1 MAAESTTE
9 AEVDKT
15 TGPGT
20 SDELAA
26 VVSAWDEF
34 FASIRR
40 ARGRA
45 ARQHGNE
52 LTLSQ
57 FSILT
62 PLADADSGLRIGELA
77 AAATIAAP
85 TASRMIDT
93 LEKEGI
99 VARHRSTT
107 DRRAIAITLT
117 AKGVV
122 MFDSKKAVIEGR
134 RDDMFRSLSPTERE
148 HAEHLLRRMA
158 DLLEDL

>member
-1 MAAESTTE
+1 MAVESTARTH
-9 AEVDKT
+9 VQ
-15 TGPGT
+15 T
-20 SDELAA
+20 SGGASEELAP
-26 VVSAWDEF
+26 VVEAWNEF

-57 FSILT
+57 YGILKA
-62 PLADADSGLRIGELA
+62 LAEADSGLRIGELA
-77 AAATIAAP
+77 EAASIAAP

-99 VARHRSTT
+99 VARHRSRA

-117 AKGVV
+117 GRGTE
-122 MFDSKKAVIEGR
+122 MFECKSAVIEGK

-148 HAEHLLRRMA
+148 HAERLLRRMA
-158 DLLEDL
+158 DLMEDL